1 MPLLFALFLVC
12 VLLRFEV
19 DERTLRRNNRIVSCG
34 SVSNC
39 TEASHRFTPV
49 LESTIMSLPVI
60 TKEDSVYE
68 DPLDLMDEIDELK
81 KEKDATILAHF
92 YVDGEIQ
99 DIADF
104 TGDSLKL
111 ARDATRVTT
120 STIVFSGVHFM
131 GESAKIMNPEK
142 RVLIPDLLAGCSLA
156 ESCPADQLAAF
167 QEQLRSGG
175 RKFDTVAYIN
185 TSAAVKSLCDWIV
198 TSGNAKEIIDRVPSD
213 REILF
218 VPDQHLGRYLSEVTG
233 RKMIL
238 WPGACMVHEI
248 FSIQDLI
255 RAKRNNP
262 GSIVIAHP
270 ECPQNILEVTD
281 FIGGTEKMR
290 QHVMSIEKPT
300 TFLVATESAMIHAF
314 EKSAPQH
321 TFIPVPGIM
330 ASTGET
336 CACNRC
342 PHMARNTLQ
351 KVRNCLRDG
360 KPEIEWKDYFESA
373 RAVLEKSLLEQ

>member
-1 MPLLFALFLVC
+1 MSMPVTNSDQN
-12 VLLRFEV
+12 E
-19 DERTLRRNNRIVSCG
+19 
-34 SVSNC
+34 
-39 TEASHRFTPV
+39 
-49 LESTIMSLPVI
+49 
-60 TKEDSVYE
+60 VYE

-92 YVDGEIQ
+92 YVDGDIQ

-111 ARDATRVTT
+111 ARDATQVET

-131 GESAKIMNPEK
+131 GESAKIMSPEK
-142 RVLIPDLLAGCSLA
+142 RVLIPDTLAGCSLA

-167 QEQLRSGG
+167 QEQLRTQG
-175 RKFDTVAYIN
+175 RMFDTVAYIN

-198 TSGNAKEIIDRVPSD
+198 TSGNAQDIIERVPQD

-218 VPDQHLGRYLSEVTG
+218 VPDQHLGRYLMEVTG

-238 WPGACMVHEI
+238 WPGSCMVHEV

-255 RAKRNNP
+255 RAKRNTP
-262 GSIVIAHP
+262 GSVVIAHP
-270 ECPQNILEVTD
+270 ECPQNILEITD

-290 QHVMSIEKPT
+290 RHVMSTEKPT

-321 TFIPVPGIM
+321 RFVPVPGIM
-330 ASTGET
+330 TSTGET

-351 KVRNCLRDG
+351 KVRDCL
-360 KPEIEWKDYFESA
+360 KNESPEIEWKDYFQKA
-373 RAVLEKSLLEQ
+373 RDVLDRSLLQ

>member
-1 MPLLFALFLVC
+1 
-12 VLLRFEV
+12 
-19 DERTLRRNNRIVSCG
+19 
-34 SVSNC
+34 
-39 TEASHRFTPV
+39 
-49 LESTIMSLPVI
+49 MSLPVI
-60 TKEDSVYE
+60 TGDKEEVYE

-81 KEKDATILAHF
+81 KEKDASILAHF

-111 ARDATRVTT
+111 ARDATKVKT

-142 RVLIPDLLAGCSLA
+142 RVLIPDMLAGCSLA
-156 ESCPADQLAAF
+156 ESCPADQLGSF
-167 QEQLRSGG
+167 QEQLRAEG
-175 RKFDTVAYIN
+175 RSFETVAYIN

-198 TSGNAKEIIDRVPSD
+198 TSGNAQEIIGRVAD
-213 REILF
+213 DKEILF
-218 VPDQHLGRYLSEVTG
+218 VPDQHLGRYLMEVTG

-238 WPGACMVHEI
+238 WPGSCMVHEV

-262 GSIVIAHP
+262 GSKVIAHP
-270 ECPQNILEVTD
+270 ECPQNILEITD

-290 QHVMSIEKPT
+290 QHVMSVKEPT

-321 TFIPVPGIM
+321 NFVPVPGIM
-330 ASTGET
+330 VDTGET

-360 KPEIEWKDYFESA
+360 SPEIVWQDYFEKA
-373 RAVLEKSLLEQ
+373 RAVLDKSLL

>member
-1 MPLLFALFLVC
+1 
-12 VLLRFEV
+12 
-19 DERTLRRNNRIVSCG
+19 
-34 SVSNC
+34 
-39 TEASHRFTPV
+39 
-49 LESTIMSLPVI
+49 MSLPVV
-60 TKEDSVYE
+60 TGSRETEYE
-68 DPLDLMDEIDELK
+68 DPLDLMDEIDALK
-81 KEKDATILAHF
+81 KEKDASILAHF

-120 STIVFSGVHFM
+120 STIVFAGVHFM
-131 GESAKIMNPEK
+131 GESAKIMNREK

-156 ESCPADQLAAF
+156 ESCPADKLAAF
-167 QEQLRSGG
+167 QKQLRSEG
-175 RKFDTVAYIN
+175 RVFDTVAYIN

-198 TSGNAKEIIDRVPSD
+198 TSGNAGEIIERVPSD

-218 VPDQHLGRYLSEVTG
+218 VPDQHLGRYLVEVTG
-233 RKMIL
+233 RQMIL
-238 WPGACMVHEI
+238 WPGSCMVHEI

-255 RAKRNNP
+255 RAKRRNP
-262 GSIVIAHP
+262 DSVVIAHP

-290 QHVMSIEKPT
+290 QYVMSIEKPT
-300 TFLVATESAMIHAF
+300 EFLVATESAMIHAF

-321 TFIPVPGIM
+321 KFIPVPGIM
-330 ASTGET
+330 TSTGET

-342 PHMARNTLQ
+342 PHMALNTLQ
-351 KVRNCLRDG
+351 KVRNCLRDEA
-360 KPEIEWKDYFESA
+360 PEIVWQDYFDKA
-373 RAVLEKSLLEQ
+373 RDVLNKSLL